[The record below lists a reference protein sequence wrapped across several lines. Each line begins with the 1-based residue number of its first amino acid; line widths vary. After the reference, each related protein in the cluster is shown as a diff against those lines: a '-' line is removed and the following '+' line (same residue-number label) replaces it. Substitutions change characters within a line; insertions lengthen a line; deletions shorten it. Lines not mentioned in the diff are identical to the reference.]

1 MDEVVSTY
9 IRLEKLSDLKPKE
22 KTPEHEK
29 LVPEDL
35 LGSTKSVLFA
45 DVLEFTT
52 TLKAGA
58 TPVLTLTAVNG
69 SLRLTNASVA
79 LTAKRRDAHFVIV
92 ALARDK
98 SLGDIDPAVARDRQ
112 RGAAR
117 KYPVA
122 DRHAQTVQ
130 FGVNR
135 RVNEARQKRND
146 IILNRDVVD
155 RRTETALAQRNADAA
170 NKVVM
175 ELARLRSLREDARE
189 TPRLLGEKLLEFMRP
204 PEFVRPRRPEEEY

>member
-1 MDEVVSTY
+1 DEVVSTY
-9 IRLEKLSDLKPKE
+9 IRLEKLSDLKFPGHDP
-22 KTPEHEK
+22 TDPESVE
-29 LVPEDL
+29 EDL
-35 LGSTKSVLFA
+35 LGATKSVLFA

-52 TLKAGA
+52 TLKAGVK
-58 TPVLTLTAVNG
+58 PVLTLTALNG

-79 LTAKRRDAHFVIV
+79 VTAKRRDVHVVIV

-98 SLGDIDPAVARDRQ
+98 NLGDIDPAVARDRQ

-122 DRHAQTVQ
+122 DRHPQTVQ

-135 RVNEARQKRND
+135 KVNEARQKRND

-155 RRTETALAQRNADAA
+155 RR
-170 NKVVM
+170 
-175 ELARLRSLREDARE
+175 
-189 TPRLLGEKLLEFMRP
+189 
-204 PEFVRPRRPEEEY
+204 